1 MIKVVWLLA
10 VVLIFDLPA
19 AWAQPEVKQVK
30 DLPKV
35 HSASRRKIKRKR
47 RAKRSRKKAVK
58 PKKQKKAAAVS
69 EKPAE
74 PAAPPTEPAPA
85 APPKPVQEDVVVLQ
99 PETPTK
105 PSIAVMEITASESLD
120 AAVVKLL
127 NERVLA
133 RINTNNRFENVI
145 GSSDIQ
151 AMLDLEQTRN
161 ALGCDDESCLT
172 ELGGAL
178 GVPYLMVANI
188 GSFAGQFIVNMKV
201 LKVEDG
207 TVGSRVSYCMPNA
220 LTIMT
225 GLALPVDQAIELA
238 LDPKAVLANNGS
250 NTSVN
255 KCTVP
260 LTQKKTFW
268 AGTGM
273 TTASLLG
280 FAFFNVSNSEL
291 QNLKGQYDLARGQ
304 DAIDRWTD
312 LEAASQQALITRTAA
327 PLGVAAGAAFLVYA
341 VLAED

>member
-1 MIKVVWLLA
+1 M
-10 VVLIFDLPA
+10 
-19 AWAQPEVKQVK
+19 
-30 DLPKV
+30 
-35 HSASRRKIKRKR
+35 
-47 RAKRSRKKAVK
+47 
-58 PKKQKKAAAVS
+58 
-69 EKPAE
+69 
-74 PAAPPTEPAPA
+74 
-85 APPKPVQEDVVVLQ
+85 VLQ
-99 PETPTK
+99 PEEPTK
-105 PSIAVMEITASESLD
+105 PSIAVMEITASEALD

-133 RINTNNRFENVI
+133 RINTNNRFDNVI

-312 LEAASQQALITRTAA
+312 LEAASQQALIARTAA
-327 PLGVAAGAAFLVYA
+327 PIGVAAGAALLVYA
-341 VLAED
+341 VVAED